1 MIFTTHAFV
10 LCMVALLLAGLL
22 PQVRRSLAVQNWL
35 LLLASYAFYIAID
48 GRMALLLFGVTAA
61 SYGIALL
68 TEKMMGRERWRE
80 ASWLTALGVCLA
92 VGMLIAFKYLDFF
105 GSSFAALFST
115 FGFHAD
121 WTTLNLILPLGISF
135 YTFKIISYIVDV
147 HRERISAERDF
158 IRLAAYISFF
168 PTIAAGPIDRPAAF
182 LPQLSKPR
190 SAAYAD
196 LVSGLRLLLWGM
208 FMKICIADLLAPATD
223 QLWAHIDE
231 RRAADLWMDF
241 LLYPIQMYADFSGY
255 SAMAIGAARLLGLR
269 VAPNFNRPFLARNV
283 AEYWRRWHMSLT
295 RWITDYVFMPLN
307 IRWRDYGKA
316 GMCCAIVVNLVV
328 IGMWH
333 GDNWT
338 YALFGLYHGL
348 LFIPLVM
355 SGSFMRRT
363 KLMANDKGF
372 PKIDDLWRMAVT
384 YILVSVGFL
393 IFRAPDL
400 ATLWHYAVSMFQSSA
415 IAAPHMDGYRYGYLV
430 FIVAAFVMEWVKRD
444 TECAL
449 EFSGHGLMRHRALRW
464 TTYYLLLVCIYLYA
478 SGAQTEF
485 IYTQF

>member
-10 LCMVALLLAGLL
+10 ICMVALLLAGLL
-22 PQVRRSLAVQNWL
+22 PQVRRSARLQNL
-35 LLLASYAFYIAID
+35 CLLLASYAFYIAVD
-48 GRMALLLFGVTAA
+48 AYMALLLLGATAI
-61 SYGIALL
+61 SYGLALWL
-68 TEKMMGRERWRE
+68 ERLMSRERWRE
-80 ASWLTALGVCLA
+80 ASCLTTLGVCLA
-92 VGMLIAFKYLDFF
+92 VGLLVGFKYLDFF
-105 GSSFAALFST
+105 GSSFAALLGT
-115 FGFHAD
+115 FGLQAD
-121 WTTLNLILPLGISF
+121 WTTLNLVLPLGLSF
-135 YTFKIISYIVDV
+135 YTFKLISYIVDV
-147 HRERISAERDF
+147 HRERLDAERDF
-158 IRLAAYISFF
+158 VRFAAYVAFF
-168 PTIAAGPIDRPAAF
+168 PTIAAGPIDRPDKF

-190 SAAYAD
+190 SATYAD

-208 FMKICIADLLAPATD
+208 FMKICIADLLSHSTD

-231 RRAADLWMDF
+231 RRAADLWMGF
-241 LLYPIQMYADFSGY
+241 CLYPVQMYADFSGY

-295 RWITDYVFMPLN
+295 GWITDYVFMPLN

-316 GMCCAIVVNLVV
+316 GMCCAIVVNLIV

-363 KLMANDKGF
+363 KLVADSRGLPLGK
-372 PKIDDLWRMAVT
+372 DLWRMAVT
-384 YILVSVGFL
+384 FLLVSVGFL

-400 ATLWHYAVSMFQSSA
+400 ATLWHYAASMFQSSA

-449 EFSGHGLMRHRALRW
+449 DFSGHGLMRHRALRW
-464 TTYYLLLVCIYLYA
+464 TVYYLLLASIYLYA
-478 SGAQTEF
+478 GGAQTGF